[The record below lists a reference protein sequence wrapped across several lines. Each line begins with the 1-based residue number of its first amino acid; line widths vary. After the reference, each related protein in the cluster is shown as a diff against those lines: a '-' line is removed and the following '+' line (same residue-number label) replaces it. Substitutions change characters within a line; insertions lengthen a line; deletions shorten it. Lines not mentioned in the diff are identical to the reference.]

1 MEVIKDLFNN
11 REIAMGIWLIGFLIY
26 IHPVKP
32 IKEFLK
38 TVIPILLRK
47 QFLIFFGVFIS
58 FLGFALY
65 ILNRVGFWD
74 TSFTKDTV
82 YWVLFVAIPI
92 FGKAIK
98 EAHNGHFF
106 TKLIRENIA
115 IVVVFEFF
123 VGFWD
128 FGLLIELIL
137 VPIMISVS
145 VLHGLSKEDKRYQIV
160 KRFLSGLLVLFGMI
174 LLGYAMYSLF
184 YTPNQFFSIYTLK
197 SLLLPVVLLILNLP
211 VIYGLALYSAYE
223 EVFVRMRVSEVEKK
237 KMKWQVIR
245 FAGISLSKIS
255 AVRKRMPQPIIC
267 CKSSEDLQLNLD
279 KLANRL
285 ELRIGENYMK
295 RSQYYVTVCILG
307 LVLSFVGLIG
317 VNSDVTLKDLVTFSF
332 VFDIQRIKEILTYI
346 FSTMLVFSA
355 TLLLFAI
362 GFAHKQREDISQ
374 IKKYALYELL
384 LTVKKQRSRLA
395 DYPPIDDPAELFCA
409 YVLNIYDIKIA
420 CDKVLAA
427 YENLLTT
434 WEEETVKSLQFS
446 AMELIYIIGISDE
459 DIGKYTVAK
468 FSDFYNEKVR
478 NAPQSKEFNNFTNML
493 ETDIKKYSKDIEQFC
508 EDFKNYY

>member
-11 REIAMGIWLIGFLIY
+11 REIAIGIWLMGFLIY

-38 TVIPILLRK
+38 TVIPLLFHWK
-47 QFLIFFGVFIS
+47 LVVFYGVFFS
-58 FLGFALY
+58 FLRCELY
-65 ILNRVGFWD
+65 ILSCIGFWD
-74 TSFTKDTV
+74 SSLIKDTV
-82 YWVLFVAIPI
+82 YWVLFVALPI
-92 FGKAIK
+92 FWKAIK
-98 EAHNGHFF
+98 EAYNGHFF
-106 TKLIRENIA
+106 TKLIRENVA

-123 VGFWD
+123 VEFWN
-128 FGLLIELIL
+128 FNLLIELIL
-137 VPIMISVS
+137 VPIMFSVS
-145 VLHGLSKEDKRYQIV
+145 VLHGLSKEDKRYQVV
-160 KRFLSGLLVLFGMI
+160 KRFLNGLLVLFGLT
-174 LLGYAMYSLF
+174 LLGYAIYSLF
-184 YTPNQFFSIYTLK
+184 YTQNQFLSIYTLK
-197 SLLLPVVLLILNLP
+197 SLLLPIVLLVLNLP

-223 EVFVRMRVSEVEKK
+223 NVFVSMRVSEAEKK
-237 KMKWQVIR
+237 KMKWKVIR

-255 AVRKRMPQPIIC
+255 AIRKRLPQPIIC

-295 RSQYYVTVCILG
+295 RSQYYVTVCVLG
-307 LVLSFVGLIG
+307 LALSFVGLIG
-317 VNSDVTLKDLVTFSF
+317 VNSDVTLKDLVTFNF

-384 LTVKKQRSRLA
+384 LSVKKQRSRLV
-395 DYPPIDDPAELFCA
+395 DYPPVDDPAELFCA

-434 WEEETVKSLQFS
+434 WEEETVKSLQLS
-446 AMELIYIIGISDE
+446 AKELIYVIGISDE
-459 DIGKYTVAK
+459 DIGNYTVTQ
-468 FSDFYNEKVR
+468 FSYFYNEKVR
-478 NAPQSKEFNNFTNML
+478 TAPQYNDFNNFTNML